1 MAMGINLA
9 LEEAVSNVILYAY
22 PKETDGLVDVEAYLR
37 KSSLEFIIVDSGI
50 PFDPTA
56 APEVNL
62 DAPAEDRPIGGL
74 GIHLVRE
81 LMDSVSYERKDNKNY
96 LRMIKNL

>member
-1 MAMGINLA
+1 M
-9 LEEAVSNVILYAY
+9 SNVILYAY

-37 KSSLEFIIVDSGI
+37 KDSLEFLVVDSGV

-56 APEVNL
+56 APL
-62 DAPAEDRPIGGL
+62 TDISLSAENRSIGGL

-81 LMDSVSYERKDNKNY
+81 LMDTVSYERKDEKNY
-96 LRMIKNL
+96 LRMIKKI